1 MSNIKKDIVRNRRIS
16 GQGMTEY
23 IIIVVAV
30 AVLSLA
36 VVMKYGNQIRNLF
49 IGAGNDIADNSGT
62 IDNKMAGAKDDYDG
76 LSDISEDNGN

>member
-1 MSNIKKDIVRNRRIS
+1 MRSNRKSPVRNRRIS

-36 VVMKYGNQIRNLF
+36 VVVKYGNQIRNLF
-49 IGAGNDIADNSGT
+49 IGAGDEIADNSGS
-62 IDNKMAGAKDDYDG
+62 IEKKMDAGDDDFDALKDIGDN
-76 LSDISEDNGN
+76 